1 MIRKKSLNSLVKTFS
16 SWLKKAIK
24 YVSFGQ
30 VVNSLYIFLF
40 DIMWEELKNFHQN

>member
-1 MIRKKSLNSLVKTFS
+1 MIRKKSLNSLVKTS
-16 SWLKKAIK
+16 RKAMK